1 MGGGGAHGGDGGY
14 GGGGGGGWPLVGISA
29 LVSSSGHPAVR
40 IPVFYCHLL
49 QHVAGVAI
57 LIRRGI
63 RIAVLCMAIHFN
75 TSSIFFSPYF
85 VVLSVA
91 TFSSFDCSDE
101 DHSVWRKKIT
111 SYIW

>member
-14 GGGGGGGWPLVGISA
+14 GGGGGGGVGVGGGPLVGISA
-29 LVSSSGHPAVR
+29 LVSSSGHPAVQ

-63 RIAVLCMAIHFN
+63 RIALLNLNFAWQHLLIVLQ
-75 TSSIFFSPYF
+75 SSSP
-85 VVLSVA
+85 LIS
-91 TFSSFDCSDE
+91 
-101 DHSVWRKKIT
+101 HP
-111 SYIW
+111 

>member
-1 MGGGGAHGGDGGY
+1 MGGGGAHGGDSGH
-14 GGGGGGGWPLVGISA
+14 GGGGGGGPLVGISA

-63 RIAVLCMAIHFN
+63 RIALLNLNFAWQYILILLQ
-75 TSSIFFSPYF
+75 SSSPLISFSY
-85 VVLSVA
+85 L
-91 TFSSFDCSDE
+91 
-101 DHSVWRKKIT
+101 
-111 SYIW
+111 

>member
-14 GGGGGGGWPLVGISA
+14 GGGGGGSGGPLVGISA

-63 RIAVLCMAIHFN
+63 RIALLNLNFAWQYILILLQ
-75 TSSIFFSPYF
+75 SSSPLISFSY
-85 VVLSVA
+85 L
-91 TFSSFDCSDE
+91 
-101 DHSVWRKKIT
+101 
-111 SYIW
+111 

>member
-1 MGGGGAHGGDGGY
+1 MGGGGAHGGDSRHGV
-14 GGGGGGGWPLVGISA
+14 GGGGGGGPLVGISA

-63 RIAVLCMAIHFN
+63 RIALLNLNFAWQYILILLQ
-75 TSSIFFSPYF
+75 SSSPLIS
-85 VVLSVA
+85 LS
-91 TFSSFDCSDE
+91 
-101 DHSVWRKKIT
+101 
-111 SYIW
+111 YL

>member
-1 MGGGGAHGGDGGY
+1 MDGGGAHGGDSGH
-14 GGGGGGGWPLVGISA
+14 GGGGGPLVGISA

-63 RIAVLCMAIHFN
+63 RIALLNSNFAWQYLLMLLQ
-75 TSSIFFSPYF
+75 SSSPLIS
-85 VVLSVA
+85 LS
-91 TFSSFDCSDE
+91 
-101 DHSVWRKKIT
+101 
-111 SYIW
+111 YL

>member
-14 GGGGGGGWPLVGISA
+14 GGGGGVGGGGGGPLVGISA

-63 RIAVLCMAIHFN
+63 RIALLNLNFAWQYLLI
-75 TSSIFFSPYF
+75 
-85 VVLSVA
+85 LLQ
-91 TFSSFDCSDE
+91 SSFPLISLSCL
-101 DHSVWRKKIT
+101 
-111 SYIW
+111 

>member
-14 GGGGGGGWPLVGISA
+14 GDGGGGGGPLVGISG

-63 RIAVLCMAIHFN
+63 RIALLNLNFAWQYLLI
-75 TSSIFFSPYF
+75 
-85 VVLSVA
+85 LLQ
-91 TFSSFDCSDE
+91 SSFPLISLSCL
-101 DHSVWRKKIT
+101 
-111 SYIW
+111 

>member
-1 MGGGGAHGGDGGY
+1 MGGGGAHGGDSGHGGGS
-14 GGGGGGGWPLVGISA
+14 GGGGGDGPLVGISA

-63 RIAVLCMAIHFN
+63 RIALLNLNFAWQYILILLQ
-75 TSSIFFSPYF
+75 SSSLLISFSY
-85 VVLSVA
+85 L
-91 TFSSFDCSDE
+91 
-101 DHSVWRKKIT
+101 
-111 SYIW
+111 

>member
-1 MGGGGAHGGDGGY
+1 MGGGGTHVGDSVH
-14 GGGGGGGWPLVGISA
+14 GGGGGGGGGGPLVGISA

-63 RIAVLCMAIHFN
+63 RIALLNLNFAWQYILILLQ
-75 TSSIFFSPYF
+75 SSSPLISFSY
-85 VVLSVA
+85 L
-91 TFSSFDCSDE
+91 
-101 DHSVWRKKIT
+101 
-111 SYIW
+111 

>member
-14 GGGGGGGWPLVGISA
+14 GGGGGGVGGGPLVGISA

-63 RIAVLCMAIHFN
+63 RIALLNLNFAWQYLLILLQ
-75 TSSIFFSPYF
+75 SFFPLIS
-85 VVLSVA
+85 LS
-91 TFSSFDCSDE
+91 CL
-101 DHSVWRKKIT
+101 
-111 SYIW
+111 

>member
-1 MGGGGAHGGDGGY
+1 MGGGSGAHGGDSGH
-14 GGGGGGGWPLVGISA
+14 GGGGGGGGPLVGISA

-63 RIAVLCMAIHFN
+63 RIALLNLNFAWQYILILLQ
-75 TSSIFFSPYF
+75 SSSPLISFSY
-85 VVLSVA
+85 L
-91 TFSSFDCSDE
+91 
-101 DHSVWRKKIT
+101 
-111 SYIW
+111 

>member
-1 MGGGGAHGGDGGY
+1 MGGGGAHGGDSGH
-14 GGGGGGGWPLVGISA
+14 GGGGGGGPLVGISA

-63 RIAVLCMAIHFN
+63 RIAQLNSNFAWQYLLILLQ
-75 TSSIFFSPYF
+75 SSSPLIS
-85 VVLSVA
+85 LS
-91 TFSSFDCSDE
+91 
-101 DHSVWRKKIT
+101 
-111 SYIW
+111 YL

>member
-14 GGGGGGGWPLVGISA
+14 GGGGGGGGGGGPLVGISA

-63 RIAVLCMAIHFN
+63 RIALLNLNFAWQYILILLQ
-75 TSSIFFSPYF
+75 SSSPLISFSY
-85 VVLSVA
+85 L
-91 TFSSFDCSDE
+91 
-101 DHSVWRKKIT
+101 
-111 SYIW
+111 